1 MVAKISVRAWETRW
15 APACWPERVVL
26 AALAL
31 FVGVGGMF
39 GGVQMLA
46 DPVHPMGMSP
56 QIIAGS
62 PYDSYTQPAL
72 LLLLL
77 LGVIPV
83 LVAVGLLVR
92 YRGPSPARVP
102 WRRTRGMD
110 RRSVGPALGPTV
122 AAAGDLHDRRGDAR
136 AGPAGVPPRSAM
148 RTTRC
153 ADATLVDMH

>member
-1 MVAKISVRAWETRW
+1 MVAKIAVRASRKRQ
-15 APACWPERVVL
+15 APACWPERIVL

-56 QIIAGS
+56 QMIAGS
-62 PYDSYTQPAL
+62 PYDSYTQPGL

-92 YRGPSPARVP
+92 SRGAVAGAGLLGGGLAA
-102 WRRTRGMD
+102 WIVVQWALLAD
-110 RRSVGPALGPTV
+110 RLWLQPVIFAIGAVTLAL
-122 AAAGDLHDRRGDAR
+122 ALLAYRRGAR
-136 AGPAGVPPRSAM
+136 
-148 RTTRC
+148 
-153 ADATLVDMH
+153 

>member
-1 MVAKISVRAWETRW
+1 MVAKISVRASETRR

-56 QIIAGS
+56 QMIAGS
-62 PYDSYTQPAL
+62 PYDSYTQPGL

-92 YRGPSPARVP
+92 SPGAVAGAGLLGGGLVA
-102 WRRTRGMD
+102 WIVVQWVLLAD
-110 RRSVGPALGPTV
+110 RLWLQPVIFAIGAVMVALALLV
-122 AAAGDLHDRRGDAR
+122 YRRGAR
-136 AGPAGVPPRSAM
+136 
-148 RTTRC
+148 
-153 ADATLVDMH
+153 